1 MKTFSEFLNEGQTIK
16 LNVDFPSKKEK
27 NKFIDLLSSNNIS
40 VSFKKG
46 EYSEIAILN
55 GKNKKQIITVLKPL
69 GYAEEEF
76 F

>member
-1 MKTFSEFLNEGQTIK
+1 MKTFSEFLNEGQTIR
-16 LNVDFPSKKEK
+16 LNVDFPSQKEK
-27 NKFIDLLSSNNIS
+27 NKFIDLLKSKNIE

-46 EYSEIAILN
+46 DYSEVAIIT
-55 GKNKKQIITVLKPL
+55 GKNKKQIITALKPL

>member
-16 LNVDFPSKKEK
+16 LNVDFHSQKDK
-27 NKFIDLLSSNNIS
+27 NKFIDLLTSKNIE

-46 EYSEIAILN
+46 DYSEVAIIT
-55 GKNKKQIITVLKPL
+55 GKNKKQIITALKPL